1 MPILM
6 FHAHLSLNHLL
17 QHDCDCM
24 VLIAMQKY
32 MEELMKANP
41 NIAPNDASTSGLTAH
56 LKAEFSHTDFLQVFI
71 YLKSFLDWEKTP
83 KEGKA
88 YCRGKICS
96 KYILNDKAI
105 IC

>member
-1 MPILM
+1 
-6 FHAHLSLNHLL
+6 
-17 QHDCDCM
+17 M

-32 MEELMKANP
+32 IEELIKANP
-41 NIAPNDASTSGLTAH
+41 NIAPNNASTSGLTAH
-56 LKAEFSHTDFLQVFI
+56 LKAEFSHTDFLQVFK

-88 YCRGKICS
+88 YCRGKIYS
-96 KYILNDKAI
+96 EYVLNDKVI